1 VAHGKLDGKT
11 GGGGRKEAAEGRR
24 PPMGHT
30 DSTLHQTQRLVC
42 INVLNA
48 LEAFKVRH
56 DKCVLNIVLAAAG
69 DQSDTR

>member
-1 VAHGKLDGKT
+1 
-11 GGGGRKEAAEGRR
+11 
-24 PPMGHT
+24 MGHT

-56 DKCVLNIVLAAAG
+56 D
-69 DQSDTR
+69 